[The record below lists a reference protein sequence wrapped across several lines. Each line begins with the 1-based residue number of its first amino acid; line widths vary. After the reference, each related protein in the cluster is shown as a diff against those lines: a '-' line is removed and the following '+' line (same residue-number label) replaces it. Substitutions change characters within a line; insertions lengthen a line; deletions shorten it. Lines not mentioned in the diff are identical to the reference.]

1 MTTTTPP
8 PVTAGFP
15 GMRVTQARAIR
26 SEWTK
31 FRSLRSTSITL
42 AVAIALTVGIGALI
56 SAVTAARYG
65 DMPPARKAHFNAIIT
80 SLNGVR
86 ISQLAVGVLGVLLIT
101 GEYATGMIHSSVTV
115 IPKRLPML
123 WAKMAVFAG
132 IVGITSIASTIAAF
146 YLGQALLAGK
156 HLNASITDP
165 GAARMVIGAG
175 IYLLLIGLIGMGLGT
190 LLRNTAGGI
199 SALVALFFV
208 IPRSWTCS
216 RPAGR
221 TPSAPTSRPPPAKP
235 SGETPIPRTS
245 CPGQDSPYSAAGQH
259 SSSPSPPHASNST
272 THKPRSTDARSN
284 RGSTVDLRAAVRG
297 KQQTPHPTC
306 P

>member
-15 GMRVTQARAIR
+15 GMRVTQARAIG

-101 GEYATGMIHSSVTV
+101 GEYATGMIRSSLTV
-115 IPKRLPML
+115 IPKRLPIL

-132 IVGITSIASTIAAF
+132 TVGITSIASTIAAF

-208 IPRSWTCS
+208 IPPILDLLPTGWSDTLGPYLPSTAGEAFWGNPDTAHLAPWAGLAVLCGWT
-216 RPAGR
+216 ALFV
-221 TPSAPTSRPPPAKP
+221 AL
-235 SGETPIPRTS
+235 
-245 CPGQDSPYSAAGQH
+245 AATRLKH
-259 SSSPSPPHASNST
+259 D
-272 THKPRSTDARSN
+272 DA
-284 RGSTVDLRAAVRG
+284 
-297 KQQTPHPTC
+297 
-306 P
+306 